1 MVTAGPPME
10 CLRCIISGRVQGV
23 GFRAFVVSRARA
35 LGLVGW
41 VRNGA
46 DGRTVEV
53 WAEGT
58 AQSLDRLRDAL
69 ASGPTAARV
78 ASVRCERCTTLGP
91 IGAFEI
97 RP

>member
-1 MVTAGPPME
+1 MH
-10 CLRCIISGRVQGV
+10 CIVGGRVQGV

-53 WAEGT
+53 RAEGT
-58 AQSLDRLRDAL
+58 PRNLDQLRDAL
-69 ASGPTAARV
+69 TSGPTTARV
-78 ASVRCERCTTLGP
+78 QSVRCESCTTLGP
-91 IGAFEI
+91 MLEFEV
-97 RP
+97 RR